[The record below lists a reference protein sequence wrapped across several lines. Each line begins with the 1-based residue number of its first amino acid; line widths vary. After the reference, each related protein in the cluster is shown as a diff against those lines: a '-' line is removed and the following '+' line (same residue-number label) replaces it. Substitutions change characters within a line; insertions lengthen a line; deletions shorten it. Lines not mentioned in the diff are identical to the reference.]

1 MRFGACHGHP
11 VSQVRVCYWRSSSY
25 ILIVVAL
32 QNDVVGQS
40 PCNRL
45 IHMEKI
51 SLPIQ
56 TLFADLEQRA
66 SDAEFLTF
74 FEKTGSFKRRKRKN
88 RYYWYFQNRVGDEV
102 QELYVGP
109 VTDNNVTDKVERFN
123 EIKADFVER
132 REIVKALLSAGLPQT
147 DIVAGRV
154 IEALA
159 EGGFFR
165 MRGVL
170 IGTTAYQCYAGILG
184 VKLGLT
190 TVRTQDADFAQYLS
204 IAWEIDDSTPPIL
217 ELLKKVDGSFSPVSA
232 LDARHCIAFVNR
244 QKYRVEFLTP
254 NRGSDDYEGV
264 PVRLPALAGVSAIPL
279 RFLDF
284 LIRNPIRS
292 VLLYEGGIL
301 VTIPHPARYAV
312 HKLII
317 SDRRSIESSKVDKDI
332 GQATELINALSDSR
346 ALDLTEAWIEAWE
359 RGPSWRQALTSGLM
373 NISQEASKLLYKSI
387 EKNAR
392 RLRKDMV
399 QIWPADFPHSGQGE
413 V

>member
-1 MRFGACHGHP
+1 MENAQPQTRLACREACEQPDVAEAVGFGEAGIVRRHERGVVLKRDRKLRIRDILGQSPPSRMAPRAIPRSSSPAIWAMAHP
-11 VSQVRVCYWRSSSY
+11 VRRVRVCYWRSSSY

-32 QNDVVGQS
+32 QSHVVGQPPRKRS
-40 PCNRL
+40 

-170 IGTTAYQCYAGILG
+170 IGTTAYQCYAGISG

-204 IAWEIDDSTPPIL
+204 IAPGNEMTP
-217 ELLKKVDGSFSPVSA
+217 LLLFW
-232 LDARHCIAFVNR
+232 N
-244 QKYRVEFLTP
+244 Y
-254 NRGSDDYEGV
+254 
-264 PVRLPALAGVSAIPL
+264 
-279 RFLDF
+279 
-284 LIRNPIRS
+284 
-292 VLLYEGGIL
+292 
-301 VTIPHPARYAV
+301 
-312 HKLII
+312 
-317 SDRRSIESSKVDKDI
+317 
-332 GQATELINALSDSR
+332 
-346 ALDLTEAWIEAWE
+346 
-359 RGPSWRQALTSGLM
+359 
-373 NISQEASKLLYKSI
+373 
-387 EKNAR
+387 
-392 RLRKDMV
+392 
-399 QIWPADFPHSGQGE
+399 
-413 V
+413 